1 MALLGI
7 RYLIS
12 SLKILLKLSIELIKL
27 YLYKIMNPSKLLW
40 NFILIKHKA
49 LYKYTSIN
57 FISNLIYEI
66 LYIWFGESL
75 YDFVLYKN
83 WNINITLNIRFSQ

>member
-40 NFILIKHKA
+40 NFILIKHKV
-49 LYKYTSIN
+49 LYKYTSIY